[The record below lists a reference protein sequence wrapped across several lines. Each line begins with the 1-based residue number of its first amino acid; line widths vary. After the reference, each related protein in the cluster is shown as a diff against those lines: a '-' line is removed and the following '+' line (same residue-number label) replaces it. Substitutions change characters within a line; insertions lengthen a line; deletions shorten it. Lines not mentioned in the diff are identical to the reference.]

1 MTYLLQRTL
10 PLGLPHPSNN
20 STVVISSVDR
30 ATDEVTVISIQSL
43 KATVQSF
50 IRDTGLPFGDW
61 AL

>member
-10 PLGLPHPSNN
+10 PLGLPHPPNN

-50 IRDTGLPFGDW
+50 IRDTGTPFGDW